1 MSDIAT
7 ISLRLDTA
15 DLERGNQEL
24 NKFQSVAEKASKAS
38 SGLNDNFKVGAEIR
52 EKHIKRL
59 RDEAEGVSKEADS
72 FQKLINKIS
81 PATAALNKLGETQ
94 RRLNRLWRE
103 GSVPDDDYKNYQ
115 EILASTEIRLGRFA
129 QAETEAGKAALINA
143 DKLSKARNNFAQ
155 KLHEQVFLYGASKS
169 QMLEYKAA
177 QLGVSKEMT
186 PLITQIKRQEEA
198 ERRATEQKKAA
209 EIASRGL
216 KRALA
221 EQAQEERAATTAA
234 ERAHRERQA
243 FLSKLRDEVA
253 TQNMSRQEL
262 LKYRA
267 AQLNV
272 SSAADIYIKKLSK
285 VGNATHDFSLKTAA
299 ARKELGVMI
308 GELAR
313 GNFGALRGSGI
324 TLANRSGLID
334 QLMSLRGMAI
344 AGVVGGVAAS
354 VYVLGKAYYQGSQE
368 SVEFN
373 KQLILTGNY
382 AGKTASQLGQL
393 AKSLSGNGITQGDMA
408 GVLAKVVGS
417 GSFTGGAVEM
427 VANTAAKMEK
437 DVGQSVDETVK
448 QFQRL
453 QDEPT
458 KASEELSKKLH
469 YLTSAQYEY
478 IASLERRGDK
488 ELAGKYAIEVYGQ
501 SQQQVA
507 EKVANS
513 MGLIERVA
521 KAGKKQLSEFWDAA
535 LDIGRGKGDYEIL
548 DQINKDMDSLNKR
561 IEESKKS
568 SSNWYGPLLGSSDE
582 LEKSLKAKVNSLEIT
597 RKEVEFRIKAREEEE
612 KTQNKARRADEA
624 RTQSLIYQN
633 NILKEA
639 ATWQQKRALAL
650 KELWGEVAKAP
661 DKWSGEQRKIA
672 VDTINKRHEKP
683 KDKEYRIPTG
693 MRAQEAASGQ
703 LLALQAEL
711 KVLNEHKSI
720 NDVISAQRRQLWT
733 EQAKFSIIEDA
744 ASKRKLT
751 NDERSLLLSKDAIL
765 AEKEKL
771 ANIGDQIEKQKQLN
785 SMRDTATKFIDQQKA
800 ATNSILNSA
809 GVSDREGQRNRER
822 EQLKLSSKN
831 SDFDQMWAAQE
842 ERYKKDDELRGNWEL
857 GFKKGFAE
865 FGNTATD
872 VYGNVA
878 NISQNA
884 FMGMSNSL
892 SDFLTTGKADFKD
905 FATSVLKQIT
915 QMITQMLVFKSIEM
929 GASAFGFSLP
939 GMSSGGYTGPGG
951 KYEPRGIVH
960 GGEFVFTKEATNR
973 IGVGNL
979 YSMMHSAQGY
989 ANGGYVGGST
999 VPLSQ
1004 TIQPVQRY
1012 GMAPTS
1018 VIQNNVTVVLP
1029 QQQQQNQVQSSIDAS
1044 GIQKQVEYAVNDAI
1058 NKQLT
1063 RTGTPLWNAM
1073 YGKR

>member
-7 ISLRLDTA
+7 ISLRLETS

-38 SGLNDNFKVGAEIR
+38 TGLNDNFKVGAEIR
-52 EKHIKRL
+52 EEHLKRL
-59 RDEAEGVSKEADS
+59 KDEEEGVSKEAES
-72 FQKLINKIS
+72 FQKLIKKIS
-81 PATAALNKLGETQ
+81 PATAALNKLNETQ
-94 RRLNRLWRE
+94 RRLNRLWKE

-129 QAETEAGKAALINA
+129 QAETEVGKAALINA
-143 DKLSKARNNFAQ
+143 DKLSRARNDFAK

-198 ERRATEQKKAA
+198 EKRATEQKKAA

-243 FLSKLRDEVA
+243 FLAKLRDEVA

-299 ARKELGVMI
+299 ARKELGVMV

-334 QLMSLRGMAI
+334 QLMSLRGAALLGVAGAVTTLAI
-344 AGVVGGVAAS
+344 A
-354 VYVLGKAYYQGSQE
+354 AYKGSE
-368 SVEFN
+368 EFTEYN

-382 AGKTASQLGQL
+382 AGKTASQLSQL
-393 AKSLSGNGITQGDMA
+393 ARSMSGNGITQGDMA

-417 GSFTGGAVEM
+417 GSFSGGAVEM
-427 VANTAAKMEK
+427 VAKTAAKMEK
-437 DVGQSVDETVK
+437 AVGQSVDETVK

-453 QDEPT
+453 KDEPV
-458 KASEELSKKLH
+458 KASMELDKSLH
-469 YLTSAQYEY
+469 YLSASQLQQIINLENQGKATDAAKVAMEAYSNAVNSRTDEVRDNLGY
-478 IASLERRGDK
+478 IEKGWLGIKDATLWAIDAMKGIGREVPLGDQIEELQKQLKTADKIWMPDFQINSLKERIANLQEKKFLKDIEDARKDADRKEEERNKNRINVRESLESKYADRQIQRTR
-488 ELAGKYAIEVYGQ
+488 ELAKLESEKWAISADEYKKYRAEIEKKYADPKTPKEKGYSIPAGT
-501 SQQQVA
+501 QV
-507 EKVANS
+507 
-513 MGLIERVA
+513 
-521 KAGKKQLSEFWDAA
+521 
-535 LDIGRGKGDYEIL
+535 
-548 DQINKDMDSLNKR
+548 
-561 IEESKKS
+561 
-568 SSNWYGPLLGSSDE
+568 
-582 LEKSLKAKVNSLEIT
+582 
-597 RKEVEFRIKAREEEE
+597 
-612 KTQNKARRADEA
+612 
-624 RTQSLIYQN
+624 
-633 NILKEA
+633 
-639 ATWQQKRALAL
+639 
-650 KELWGEVAKAP
+650 
-661 DKWSGEQRKIA
+661 
-672 VDTINKRHEKP
+672 
-683 KDKEYRIPTG
+683 
-693 MRAQEAASGQ
+693 QEAASRE
-703 LLALQAEL
+703 LLALQSQL
-711 KVLNEHKSI
+711 KVLEDHKSA
-720 NDVISAQRRQLWT
+720 NDVISTQRQQLWT
-733 EQAKFSIIEDA
+733 EQAKFSILEE
-744 ASKRKLT
+744 ASKTRKLKE
-751 NDERSLLLSKDAIL
+751 DEKSLLLSKDAIL
-765 AEKEKL
+765 AEREKL

-785 SMRDTATKFIDQQKA
+785 SMRDTAAKFIAQQEA
-800 ATNSILNSA
+800 ATNSILSSA

-831 SDFDQMWAAQE
+831 PDFDKMKAAQDD
-842 ERYKKDDELRGNWEL
+842 RYKKEDELRGNWEL
-857 GFKKGFAE
+857 GFKKGFADYQD
-865 FGNTATD
+865 TATN

-878 NISQNA
+878 SIAQNS
-884 FMGMSNSL
+884 FVGMGNVF
-892 SDFLTTGKADFKD
+892 SDFLTTGKAGFKD

-939 GMSSGGYTGPGG
+939 GMASGGYTGPGG
-951 KYEPRGIVH
+951 KFEPRGIVH

-989 ANGGYVGGST
+989 ANGGYVGGAQVPNSQILQPAPRYGLVPAAGGVT
-999 VPLSQ
+999 VQTNVYIDGGSQ
-1004 TIQPVQRY
+1004 QKGSNEASIDMSGITKQINGAIDKAITIQ
-1012 GMAPTS
+1012 
-1018 VIQNNVTVVLP
+1018 
-1029 QQQQQNQVQSSIDAS
+1029 
-1044 GIQKQVEYAVNDAI
+1044 
-1058 NKQLT
+1058 LT
-1063 RTGTPLWNAM
+1063 KTGSPLWNAT
-1073 YGKR
+1073 YGRR

>member
-38 SGLNDNFKVGAEIR
+38 TGLNDNFKVGAEIR
-52 EKHIKRL
+52 EKHIKSL
-59 RDEAEGVSKEADS
+59 RDESDGVSKEAES

-81 PATAALNKLGETQ
+81 PATAALNKLDETQ

-115 EILASTEIRLGRFA
+115 EILASTEVRLGRFA

-143 DKLSKARNNFAQ
+143 DKLSRARNDFAK

-243 FLSKLRDEVA
+243 FLAKLRDEVA

-285 VGNATHDFSLKTAA
+285 AGNATHDFSLKTSA
-299 ARKELGVMI
+299 ARKELGVMV

-334 QLMSLRGMAI
+334 QLMSLRGA
-344 AGVVGGVAAS
+344 ALLGVAGAITAI
-354 VYVLGKAYYQGSQE
+354 GIAAYKGSE
-368 SVEFN
+368 EFTEYN

-393 AKSLSGNGITQGDMA
+393 ARSMSGNGITQGDMA

-417 GSFTGGAVEM
+417 GSFSGNEIDI
-427 VANTAAKMEK
+427 VANAAAKMEK
-437 DVGQSVDETVK
+437 AVGQSVDETVK

-453 QDEPT
+453 KDEPT
-458 KASEELSKKLH
+458 KAVTELDKSLH
-469 YLTSAQYEY
+469 YLSASQLQQ
-478 IASLERRGDK
+478 IINLENQ
-488 ELAGKYAIEVYGQ
+488 GKATD
-501 SQQQVA
+501 A
-507 EKVANS
+507 AKVAMEAYSNAVNS
-513 MGLIERVA
+513 RTDEVRNNLGYIE
-521 KAGKKQLSEFWDAA
+521 KGWLGIKDAA
-535 LDIGRGKGDYEIL
+535 LWAIDAMKGIGREAPLG
-548 DQINKDMDSLNKR
+548 DQIAELQKQLKTTDKIWMPDFQINSIKERLANLQQQLKEQNWVNESRAGWNAVQEREKKNIEIRERYAKEFASKEDKRNEELTKLNLNRKILGEKKYQEYKVEIER
-561 IEESKKS
+561 KYANPVTVTPKSKSYRPGAGMQAEESAS
-568 SSNWYGPLLGSSDE
+568 
-582 LEKSLKAKVNSLEIT
+582 
-597 RKEVEFRIKAREEEE
+597 KE
-612 KTQNKARRADEA
+612 
-624 RTQSLIYQN
+624 
-633 NILKEA
+633 
-639 ATWQQKRALAL
+639 
-650 KELWGEVAKAP
+650 
-661 DKWSGEQRKIA
+661 
-672 VDTINKRHEKP
+672 
-683 KDKEYRIPTG
+683 
-693 MRAQEAASGQ
+693 
-703 LLALQAEL
+703 LLALQVQL
-711 KVLNEHKSI
+711 KVLQDHKSI
-720 NDVISAQRRQLWT
+720 NDVISAQRRQLWE
-733 EQAKFSIIEDA
+733 EQAKFSVIEDA
-744 ASKRKLT
+744 ANKRKLT
-751 NDERSLLLSKDAIL
+751 NDEKSLLLSKDAIL

-785 SMRDTATKFIDQQKA
+785 SMRDTAAKFIDQQEA
-800 ATNSILNSA
+800 ATNSILSSA

-831 SDFDQMWAAQE
+831 PDFDKMQAAQDD
-842 ERYKKDDELRGNWEL
+842 RYKKEDELRGNWEL

-865 FGNTATD
+865 YQDAATN

-878 NISQNA
+878 NIAQNA
-884 FMGMSNSL
+884 FTGMGNSF
-892 SDFLTTGKADFKD
+892 SDFLTTGKANFKD
-905 FATSVLKQIT
+905 FATSILKQIT
-915 QMITQMLVFKSIEM
+915 QMITQMLVFKAIEM

-939 GMSSGGYTGPGG
+939 GKSEGGYTGPGG
-951 KYEPRGIVH
+951 KFEPRGIVH
-960 GGEFVFTKEATNR
+960 GGEFVFTKEATSR

-989 ANGGYVGGST
+989 ANGGYVGSAQA
-999 VPLSQ
+999 PISQ
-1004 TIQPVQRY
+1004 ALQPAPRY
-1012 GMAPTS
+1012 GLVPTAGG
-1018 VIQNNVTVVLP
+1018 VTVQTNVYIDGGS
-1029 QQQQQNQVQSSIDAS
+1029 QQKGSDAASIDMS
-1044 GIQKQVEYAVNDAI
+1044 GITKQINGAI
-1058 NKQLT
+1058 DKAITVQLT
-1063 RTGTPLWNAM
+1063 KTGSPLWNAT
-1073 YGKR
+1073 YGRR

>member
-7 ISLRLDTA
+7 ISLRVNTA

-143 DKLSKARNNFAQ
+143 DKLSKARSNFAQ
-155 KLHEQVFLYGASKS
+155 KLHEQIFLYGASKS

-198 ERRATEQKKAA
+198 EKRATEQKKAA
-209 EIASRGL
+209 EIASKGL

-243 FLSKLRDEVA
+243 FLAKLRDEVA

-334 QLMSLRGMAI
+334 QLMSLRGA
-344 AGVVGGVAAS
+344 ALLGVAGAITAI
-354 VYVLGKAYYQGSQE
+354 GIAAYKGSE
-368 SVEFN
+368 EFTEYN

-382 AGKTASQLGQL
+382 AGKTASQLNQL
-393 AKSLSGNGITQGDMA
+393 ARSMSGNGITQGDMA

-427 VANTAAKMEK
+427 VAKTAAKLEK

-458 KASEELSKKLH
+458 KASEELNKKLH

-513 MGLIERVA
+513 MGLIERAA
-521 KAGKKQLSEFWDAA
+521 KAGKKYLSEFWDAA
-535 LDIGRGKGDYEIL
+535 FDIGRESTNSDEL
-548 DQINKDMDSLNKR
+548 NSVNKR
-561 IEESKKS
+561 ISELKSKSRPGIFGMGNIGDGGAAGRELAALEERKKI
-568 SSNWYGPLLGSSDE
+568 
-582 LEKSLKAKVNSLEIT
+582 LEFIIRSQDGYSES
-597 RKEVEFRIKAREEEE
+597 
-612 KTQNKARRADEA
+612 QNKARRADEA

-683 KDKEYRIPTG
+683 KEKGYNISAGTQ
-693 MRAQEAASGQ
+693 AQEAASRE
-703 LLALQAEL
+703 LLILQSQL
-711 KVLNEHKSI
+711 KVLEDHKSI
-720 NDVISAQRRQLWT
+720 NDVISTQRQQLLE
-733 EQAKFSIIEDA
+733 EQAKFSILEQA
-744 ASKRKLT
+744 AKTRKLKE
-751 NDERSLLLSKDAIL
+751 DEKSLLLSKEAIL

-800 ATNSILNSA
+800 ATNSILSSA

-831 SDFDQMWAAQE
+831 SNFDQMWAAQE

-865 FGNTATD
+865 FGDTATN

-951 KYEPRGIVH
+951 KFEPRGIVH
-960 GGEFVFTKEATNR
+960 GGEFVFTKEATSR
-973 IGVGNL
+973 IGVSNL
-979 YSMMHSAQGY
+979 YAMMHSAQGY
-989 ANGGYVGGST
+989 ANGGFVGGAQ
-999 VPLSQ
+999 VPNSQ
-1004 TIQPVQRY
+1004 VLQPAPRY
-1012 GMAPTS
+1012 GLVPAAGGLT
-1018 VIQNNVTVVLP
+1018 VQTNVYIDGGS
-1029 QQQQQNQVQSSIDAS
+1029 QQKGSDAASIDMS
-1044 GIQKQVEYAVNDAI
+1044 GITKQINGAI
-1058 NKQLT
+1058 DKAITVQLT
-1063 RTGTPLWNAM
+1063 KTGSPLWNAIN
-1073 YGKR
+1073 RR